1 MENLFVHIGMG
12 TVVQRA
18 RIIFVSPP
26 GTTTANRYI
35 AEAKKAKPA
44 KFHNAT
50 LGHRHRSVIVM
61 DDGTVIMSTIKAMT
75 LRKRLNNIEVGEEE
89 EPDVVDTISETEEGE
104 PETEEE
110 MAEEEI
116 PE

>member
-18 RIIFVSPP
+18 RILFVTPP
-26 GTTTANRYI
+26 GTTTANRYVE
-35 AEAKKAKPA
+35 EAKKAKPS

-50 LGHRHRSVIVM
+50 LGHRHRSLIVM

-89 EPDVVDTISETEEGE
+89 EPDVVDVVDEMEEDGDEALAEEGE
-104 PETEEE
+104 TPE
-110 MAEEEI
+110 
-116 PE
+116 